1 MNKIRWY
8 VYRSMD
14 QLPILTVL
22 AWLGLIAVI
31 VLTVLLWLP
40 SQQQIVRTDL
50 PGSVPK
56 TIHMPT
62 LKMTQLDTFFSAVP
76 RVEQVSQSIETLFAV
91 AVNYNIS
98 LQEVIYQDE
107 IKSGEPILHYA
118 IDFTVQNSYPNI
130 KAFLTALLVAI
141 PYLALEQ
148 ISFERD
154 DIEASQIQ
162 TNFKFKLYLDHE

>member
-1 MNKIRWY
+1 MNKLRWY
-8 VYRSMD
+8 LYRTME
-14 QLPILTVL
+14 QLPILTLL

-31 VLTVLLWLP
+31 VFSVLLWLP
-40 SQQQIVRTDL
+40 SQQHVEQADL
-50 PGSVPK
+50 PVSVPK

-62 LKMTQLDTFFSAVP
+62 LKMTPVDSFFSAVP
-76 RVEQVSQSIETLFAV
+76 RVDQVSQSIETLFAV
-91 AVNYNIS
+91 AANHHIN
-98 LQEVIYQDE
+98 LQEVIYRDE
-107 IKSGEPILHYA
+107 IKSGDPILHYA
-118 IDFTVQNSYPNI
+118 IDFNVQNSYQNI
-130 KAFLTALLVAI
+130 KAFLTALLAAI